1 MHEATMAAG
10 CTCMTKKRI
19 FFFFN
24 KKKGRWT
31 CVACACVIRSTWFF
45 SIDLV
50 FLEFIT
56 EPLGIGFVIIKI
68 DAYRL
73 RSVF

>member
-1 MHEATMAAG
+1 MCSM
-10 CTCMTKKRI
+10 CMRDS
-19 FFFFN
+19 
-24 KKKGRWT
+24 
-31 CVACACVIRSTWFF
+31 V
-45 SIDLV
+45 DLV

-73 RSVF
+73 RSVFWPITVRFDRFDLIGLVDLKH

>member
-1 MHEATMAAG
+1 MCSM
-10 CTCMTKKRI
+10 CMRD
-19 FFFFN
+19 
-24 KKKGRWT
+24 
-31 CVACACVIRSTWFF
+31 

-73 RSVF
+73 RSVFWSIKVWFDRFDLIGLVDLKH

>member
-1 MHEATMAAG
+1 MCSM
-10 CTCMTKKRI
+10 CMRDS
-19 FFFFN
+19 
-24 KKKGRWT
+24 
-31 CVACACVIRSTWFF
+31 V
-45 SIDLV
+45 DLV

-68 DAYRL
+68 DAYQL